1 MKLKDSEREIFSI
14 ELLKTSKGKEKNLA
28 LLPLYRTSLQTLVKK
43 KYTFGK
49 LIDSLSDLVTCVFV
63 NIRFSLAINSSNDLA
78 VANLAC
84 LLNKNSSSSGF

>member
-49 LIDSLSDLVTCVFV
+49 ILCKSSRSQLKICFSSPASSLS
-63 NIRFSLAINSSNDLA
+63 
-78 VANLAC
+78 
-84 LLNKNSSSSGF
+84 